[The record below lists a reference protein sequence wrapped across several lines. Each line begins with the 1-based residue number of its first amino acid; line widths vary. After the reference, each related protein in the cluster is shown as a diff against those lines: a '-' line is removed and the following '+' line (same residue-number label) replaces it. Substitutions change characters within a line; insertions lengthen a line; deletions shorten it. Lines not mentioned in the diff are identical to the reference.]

1 MKKLSAIITL
11 VLILSL
17 LLCSAASADTVT
29 ALATEINPEHLEKV
43 ASYAHILGYNKESN
57 TLTVELIAPEIF
69 SWEDVEYLEVGDSIY
84 TNGKEIVIE
93 TIEGSASKGSFNIN
107 DGEVILIQYLSAHDG
122 YRADYTTVYEE
133 DDVHVWND
141 LGILQCPVRDTLLFL
156 DYIMD
161 ETGFPL
167 EMPVV
172 YTARELTAHLAQEDA
187 SEAFGFGFTADNVYV
202 VFDGE
207 GNLATIQRYYVPWQ

>member
-11 VLILSL
+11 VLSLSL

-69 SWEDVEYLEVGDSIY
+69 SWEDVEFLEVGDSIY
-84 TNGKEIVIE
+84 TDGREVVVE
-93 TIEGSASKGSFNIN
+93 TIEGYASKGSYSIN
-107 DGEVILIQYLSAHDG
+107 DGEVILIHYFSTHDG
-122 YRADYTTVYEE
+122 FHPDYAAVYED
-133 DDVHVWND
+133 DDVHVWNN
-141 LGILQCPVRDTLLFL
+141 LGIRQFPVQDTLLFL
-156 DYIMD
+156 DYTSD
-161 ETGFPL
+161 ETNFPL

-172 YTARELTAHLAQEDA
+172 RTAREFIARLTQEDA
-187 SEAFGFGFTADNVYV
+187 SEAFGVGFTADNVYV

-207 GNLATIQRYYVPWQ
+207 GNLAVILRYYVPWQ